1 MKAVRKITGKL
12 HLWLGLAS
20 GLLVLFLGLTGCIL
34 AFQREIEN
42 ATQSYRFVQVQAKP
56 LLPPTAL
63 QAIADKALPGKK
75 AHSIRYEPGAS
86 SRVTYFSQEPQYYYI
101 VFIHPYTGQVLKV
114 KNMDRDFFRVV
125 VMGHF
130 YLWLPPAVGQPIVAT
145 GTLVFVGLLITGL
158 VLWWPRN
165 KAVRRQRF
173 TIKWQAR
180 WRRLNYDLH
189 QVLGF
194 YMSWVVIFIAL
205 TGLVWG
211 FQWFA
216 QSAYWLTSGGRTLT
230 VFEESFSDTTQAP
243 LPGSKQ
249 PAMDVLWQRTRTAH
263 PGFTGSIEVHVPD
276 SPKAAIEVAL
286 NPDTDTYWQTDYR
299 YYDQYSLREIE
310 VKHAYGRFNKARAA
324 DKIYRMNYDIHVGA
338 IAGITGKVIAFLAS
352 LLAASM
358 PVTGFMI
365 WWGRSRKTKKKRVTE
380 RVMSYVQP
388 KTFIPE

>member
-1 MKAVRKITGKL
+1 MKPLKKIIGKL

-20 GLLVLFLGLTGCIL
+20 GLLVLFLGITGCML
-34 AFQREIEN
+34 AFQREIED
-42 ATQSYRFVQVQAKP
+42 ATQAYRFIQVQAKP
-56 LLPPTAL
+56 LLPPSTL
-63 QAIADKALPGKK
+63 KQIADKTLPGKK
-75 AHSIRYEPGAS
+75 AHSVRYETGKS
-86 SRVTYFSQEPQYYYI
+86 SQVIYFSLEPAYYNS
-101 VFIHPYTGQVLKV
+101 VFINPYTGQVLKV
-114 KNMDRDFFRVV
+114 KNVDRDFFRVV

-130 YLWLPPAVGQPIVAT
+130 YLWLPPTIGQPIVAT
-145 GTLVFVGLLITGL
+145 GTLIFVVLLITGL

-165 KAVRRQRF
+165 KAARRQRF

-189 QVLGF
+189 NVLGF
-194 YMSWVVIFIAL
+194 YMSWVVIFIAF

-216 QSAYWLTSGGRTLT
+216 RSTYWLASGGRTLT
-230 VFEESFSDTTQAP
+230 VFEESFSDTTFTPSFA
-243 LPGSKQ
+243 LHR
-249 PAMDVLWQRTRTAH
+249 PAMDVLWQQTRAAH

-276 SPKAAIEVAL
+276 GPKAAIEVAL

-299 YYDQYSLREIE
+299 YYDQYSLQEIK
-310 VKHAYGRFNKARAA
+310 VNHQYGRFANAQAA

-365 WWGRSRKTKKKRVTE
+365 WWGRRKKTKEKRLVE
-380 RVMSYVQP
+380 KEKSYVHP
-388 KTFIPE
+388 